1 MNYCGDNTIFYMQ
14 CHFQF
19 RLLIN
24 NVINYCI
31 CLSVITGSSE
41 GIGKAY
47 ARELAKRGV
56 NVILVSRGEN
66 RLRKAAKEIGNVI
79 QIYLDFTCNM
89 SKTTV

>member
-1 MNYCGDNTIFYMQ
+1 MPFSVQTP
-14 CHFQF
+14 HK
-19 RLLIN
+19 

-66 RLRKAAKEIGNVI
+66 RLRKAAKEIGNLI
-79 QIYLDFTCNM
+79 QIYMYLDFTCNM